1 MTVKVV
7 WKDEK
12 INHFSEISGVDIM
25 KTKPAIA
32 VLKQYNGNSIY
43 VNFDEVAFIE
53 EETE

>member
-1 MTVKVV
+1 MKVKVV

-12 INHFSEISGVDIM
+12 KDYFSEISGVDIM

-32 VLKQYNGNSIY
+32 ALKQYNGDSIY
-43 VNFDEVAFIE
+43 VNFDEVAFIV